1 MAQSILI
8 PSSFYTMLLLMLTV
22 MLANRVHGFGGVS
35 MTPLLSTRTS
45 ITSSSSRT
53 TTLYANPTT
62 IEPPVREKTDRKT
75 NAPSKRSNDKQ
86 DDEDEGTNDKDA
98 NKYGDLE
105 YLIDEDV
112 SREMDDPFHI
122 LLLGST
128 FDKPKITV
136 PYCAGSLE
144 YVLNM
149 PNTEA
154 TELSNAAEES
164 GISCLGTWPREMCLS
179 LGKKLQVRD
188 LVCRVVPYVQGG
200 QRGWQA
206 KDANDANY
214 SGAGRSSDEDYN

>member
-1 MAQSILI
+1 MLLLLL
-8 PSSFYTMLLLMLTV
+8 TMLL
-22 MLANRVHGFGGVS
+22 ANRQAHGFGGAF
-35 MTPLLSTRTS
+35 MPLITRSSTTAKQ
-45 ITSSSSRT
+45 
-53 TTLYANPTT
+53 TTLYASPTT

-75 NAPSKRSNDKQ
+75 TPAKRSNDKQ
-86 DDEDEGTNDKDA
+86 DDDQQESNDKDA

-122 LLLGST
+122 LLLGQT

-149 PNTEA
+149 PSTEA
-154 TELSNAAEES
+154 TELSEAAEES
-164 GISCLGTWPREMCLS
+164 GISCLGTWPREECLS
-179 LGKKLQVRD
+179 LGKQLQVRD

-206 KDANDANY
+206 KDASDANY
-214 SGAGRSSDEDYN
+214 SGAGRESDSDYN

>member
-1 MAQSILI
+1 MARSILI
-8 PSSFYTMLLLMLTV
+8 PSSFYTTLLLLLTLL
-22 MLANRVHGFGGVS
+22 LANRQAHGFGGVS

-45 ITSSSSRT
+45 ITSTT
-53 TTLYANPTT
+53 TTLYGATT
-62 IEPPVREKTDRKT
+62 VEPPVREKTDRKT
-75 NAPSKRSNDKQ
+75 TPAKRGNDKQ
-86 DDEDEGTNDKDA
+86 DDDDEQENNDKNS

-112 SREMDDPFHI
+112 SREMEDPFHI
-122 LLLGST
+122 LLLGQT

-149 PNTEA
+149 PGAEA
-154 TELSNAAEES
+154 TELSQAAEES
-164 GISCLGTWPREMCLS
+164 GISCLGTWPREQCLT
-179 LGKKLQVRD
+179 LGKQLQVRD

-206 KDANDANY
+206 KDASDSDANY
-214 SGAGRSSDEDYN
+214 SGAGRNSDEDYN